1 VRGAVGNLA
10 LDGDWADGSG
20 AFPSGNGA
28 AGGNFRFLVN
38 AVPGDANRNGNV
50 SPTDFGTVR
59 SGIGRS
65 TADAGTA
72 PNHYTPFKD
81 VNANGNVGPTDLGVV
96 RGQTGANITSV
107 PQPAAPLF
115 MTSTAVSSATR
126 DVLFGTNEIL

>member
-1 VRGAVGNLA
+1 M
-10 LDGDWADGSG
+10 
-20 AFPSGNGA
+20 
-28 AGGNFRFLVN
+28 
-38 AVPGDANRNGNV
+38 
-50 SPTDFGTVR
+50 R